1 MDQISKRNL
10 SGQAFSVADKKWRKN
25 MDIERNVK
33 NKSETADIERIGF
46 LHSLKAKILLLVA
59 AAVVLTVVLNLW
71 TVIPKSS
78 SNISELTSNYML
90 DVAMVAGEGI
100 DNQIRMS
107 SYDSVMSGGNLS
119 RIVGNVE
126 IKGVKDS
133 YTYIVDGDGTMLY
146 HPTAD
151 KIGKPVENSVVKG
164 VISKLKSEN
173 RPQPEVVQYNFNGE
187 TKYAGIYVGKS
198 KDFILVVN
206 ANKKQALS
214 GTTSI
219 VTSTVKGS
227 IFAMVLCLIAAIFV
241 TRKIVAPIISATDT
255 VEKLG
260 NLDFSE
266 DVSSDKKMLNRKD
279 EVGVMLRSITEL
291 KNIIVKV
298 MAEIRAYSESLGEAA
313 EALKNSANESS
324 TAAGQVETAI
334 TGIADGASSQA
345 QETQS
350 ATENVIVMGKMI
362 EQASTEVEQLGDNAA
377 DMHKASENAMSILA
391 ELEKINQKTME
402 AIHIIGE
409 QTQKTNESA
418 AKIKVATDMIS
429 EIAEE
434 TTLLSLNASI
444 EAARA
449 GEQGRGFAVVANQ
462 IQKLAEQSADA
473 TTQITEVISELV
485 NDAQESVQTMD
496 EVKEVMN
503 QQSENVSQT
512 EKAFK
517 NVEKGIAESIES
529 VEKITDKTRKLDEA
543 RAGVVDV
550 VQSLSAIAEENAA
563 SAEETSAS
571 ASEVGSIME
580 DVSQNANML
589 DEIAVKLNENVKRF
603 KI

>member
-1 MDQISKRNL
+1 
-10 SGQAFSVADKKWRKN
+10 

-59 AAVVLTVVLNLW
+59 AAVVLNVVLNLW

>member
-1 MDQISKRNL
+1 
-10 SGQAFSVADKKWRKN
+10 
-25 MDIERNVK
+25 MDIQRNVK
-33 NKSETADIERIGF
+33 IKSETADTERIGF

-214 GTTSI
+214 GTTSV

-391 ELEKINQKTME
+391 ELEKINKKTME

>member
-1 MDQISKRNL
+1 M
-10 SGQAFSVADKKWRKN
+10 
-25 MDIERNVK
+25 
-33 NKSETADIERIGF
+33 
-46 LHSLKAKILLLVA
+46 HSLKAKILLLVA

-173 RPQPEVVQYNFNGE
+173 RPQPEVVQYNFSGE

-219 VTSTVKGS
+219 ATSTVKGS

-266 DVSSDKKMLNRKD
+266 GVSSDKKMLNRKD

>member
-1 MDQISKRNL
+1 M
-10 SGQAFSVADKKWRKN
+10 
-25 MDIERNVK
+25 
-33 NKSETADIERIGF
+33 
-46 LHSLKAKILLLVA
+46 
-59 AAVVLTVVLNLW
+59 LTVVLNLW

-219 VTSTVKGS
+219 ATSTVKGS

-260 NLDFSE
+260 NLDFSG

>member
-1 MDQISKRNL
+1 
-10 SGQAFSVADKKWRKN
+10 
-25 MDIERNVK
+25 MDIQRNVK
-33 NKSETADIERIGF
+33 NKSETADTERIGF

-119 RIVGNVE
+119 RVIGNIE

-219 VTSTVKGS
+219 ATSTVKGS

-298 MAEIRAYSESLGEAA
+298 MAEIRAYSESLGEAV

>member
-1 MDQISKRNL
+1 
-10 SGQAFSVADKKWRKN
+10 
-25 MDIERNVK
+25 MDIQRNVK
-33 NKSETADIERIGF
+33 NKSETADTERIGF

-119 RIVGNVE
+119 RVIGNIE

-219 VTSTVKGS
+219 ATSTVKGS

-241 TRKIVAPIISATDT
+241 TRKIVVPIISATDT

-260 NLDFSE
+260 NLDFSG
-266 DVSSDKKMLNRKD
+266 DVSSDKKMLKRKD

>member
-1 MDQISKRNL
+1 
-10 SGQAFSVADKKWRKN
+10 
-25 MDIERNVK
+25 MDIQRNVK
-33 NKSETADIERIGF
+33 IKSETADTERIGF

-126 IKGVKDS
+126 IKGVKYS

-214 GTTSI
+214 GTTSV

>member
-1 MDQISKRNL
+1 
-10 SGQAFSVADKKWRKN
+10 
-25 MDIERNVK
+25 MDIQRNVK
-33 NKSETADIERIGF
+33 IKSETADIERIGF

-219 VTSTVKGS
+219 ATSTVKGS

-260 NLDFSE
+260 NLDFSG

-324 TAAGQVETAI
+324 TAAGQVETAV

>member
-1 MDQISKRNL
+1 
-10 SGQAFSVADKKWRKN
+10 

-33 NKSETADIERIGF
+33 NKSETADTERIGF

-219 VTSTVKGS
+219 ATSTVKGS

-260 NLDFSE
+260 NLDFSG
-266 DVSSDKKMLNRKD
+266 DVSSDKKMLKRKD

>member
-1 MDQISKRNL
+1 
-10 SGQAFSVADKKWRKN
+10 
-25 MDIERNVK
+25 MDIQRNVK
-33 NKSETADIERIGF
+33 NKSETADTERIGF

-119 RIVGNVE
+119 RVIGNIE

-219 VTSTVKGS
+219 ATSTVKGS

-260 NLDFSE
+260 NLDFSG

-350 ATENVIVMGKMI
+350 ATENVIVMGRMI

>member
-1 MDQISKRNL
+1 
-10 SGQAFSVADKKWRKN
+10 
-25 MDIERNVK
+25 MDIEKNVK
-33 NKSETADIERIGF
+33 NKSETADTERIGF

-78 SNISELTSNYML
+78 SNILELTSNYML
-90 DVAMVAGEGI
+90 DVAMIAGEGI

-219 VTSTVKGS
+219 ATSTVKGS

>member
-1 MDQISKRNL
+1 
-10 SGQAFSVADKKWRKN
+10 

-350 ATENVIVMGKMI
+350 ATENVIDMGKMI

>member
-1 MDQISKRNL
+1 
-10 SGQAFSVADKKWRKN
+10 
-25 MDIERNVK
+25 MDIQRNVK
-33 NKSETADIERIGF
+33 IKSETADIERIGF

-187 TKYAGIYVGKS
+187 TNYAGIYVGKS

-219 VTSTVKGS
+219 ATSTVKGS

-260 NLDFSE
+260 NLDFSG

>member
-1 MDQISKRNL
+1 
-10 SGQAFSVADKKWRKN
+10 

-33 NKSETADIERIGF
+33 NKSKTADTERIGF

-214 GTTSI
+214 GTPSV

>member
-1 MDQISKRNL
+1 
-10 SGQAFSVADKKWRKN
+10 
-25 MDIERNVK
+25 MDIQRNVK
-33 NKSETADIERIGF
+33 NKSETADTERIGF

-90 DVAMVAGEGI
+90 DVAMVAGKGI

-119 RIVGNVE
+119 RVIGNIE

-219 VTSTVKGS
+219 ATSTVKGS

>member
-1 MDQISKRNL
+1 
-10 SGQAFSVADKKWRKN
+10 
-25 MDIERNVK
+25 MDIQRNVK
-33 NKSETADIERIGF
+33 NKSETADTERIGF

-119 RIVGNVE
+119 RVIGNIE

-187 TKYAGIYVGKS
+187 TKYVGIYVGKS

-219 VTSTVKGS
+219 ATSAVKGS

-260 NLDFSE
+260 NLDFSG
-266 DVSSDKKMLNRKD
+266 DVSSDKKMLKRKD

>member
-1 MDQISKRNL
+1 
-10 SGQAFSVADKKWRKN
+10 
-25 MDIERNVK
+25 MDIQRNVK
-33 NKSETADIERIGF
+33 IKSETADTERIGF

-214 GTTSI
+214 GTTSV

-266 DVSSDKKMLNRKD
+266 GVSSDKKMLNRKD

>member
-1 MDQISKRNL
+1 
-10 SGQAFSVADKKWRKN
+10 
-25 MDIERNVK
+25 MDIDRNVK

-198 KDFILVVN
+198 KDFIIVVN

-219 VTSTVKGS
+219 ATSTVKGS

>member
-1 MDQISKRNL
+1 
-10 SGQAFSVADKKWRKN
+10 
-25 MDIERNVK
+25 MDIQRNVK
-33 NKSETADIERIGF
+33 IKSETADTERIGF

-173 RPQPEVVQYNFNGE
+173 RPQLEVVQYNFNGE

-214 GTTSI
+214 GTTSV

>member
-1 MDQISKRNL
+1 
-10 SGQAFSVADKKWRKN
+10 
-25 MDIERNVK
+25 MDIQRNVK
-33 NKSETADIERIGF
+33 NKSETADTERIGF

-59 AAVVLTVVLNLW
+59 AVLTVVLNLW

-119 RIVGNVE
+119 RVIGNIE

-219 VTSTVKGS
+219 ATSTVKGS

-260 NLDFSE
+260 NLDFSG
-266 DVSSDKKMLNRKD
+266 DVSSDKKMLKRKD

>member
-1 MDQISKRNL
+1 
-10 SGQAFSVADKKWRKN
+10 
-25 MDIERNVK
+25 MDIQRNVK
-33 NKSETADIERIGF
+33 IKSETADTERIGF

-214 GTTSI
+214 GTTSV

-266 DVSSDKKMLNRKD
+266 GVSSDKKMLNRKD

-298 MAEIRAYSESLGEAA
+298 MAEIRAYSERLGEAA

>member
-1 MDQISKRNL
+1 
-10 SGQAFSVADKKWRKN
+10 
-25 MDIERNVK
+25 MDIQRNVK
-33 NKSETADIERIGF
+33 IKSETADTERIGF

-214 GTTSI
+214 GTTSV

-260 NLDFSE
+260 KLDFSE
-266 DVSSDKKMLNRKD
+266 GVSSDKKMLNRKD

>member
-1 MDQISKRNL
+1 
-10 SGQAFSVADKKWRKN
+10 
-25 MDIERNVK
+25 MDIQRNVK
-33 NKSETADIERIGF
+33 NKSETADTERIGF

-119 RIVGNVE
+119 RVIGNIE

-219 VTSTVKGS
+219 ATSTVKGS

-260 NLDFSE
+260 NLDFSG
-266 DVSSDKKMLNRKD
+266 DVSSDKKMLKRKD

-377 DMHKASENAMSILA
+377 DMHKSSENAMSILA

>member
-1 MDQISKRNL
+1 
-10 SGQAFSVADKKWRKN
+10 

-164 VISKLKSEN
+164 VISKLNSEN

>member
-1 MDQISKRNL
+1 
-10 SGQAFSVADKKWRKN
+10 

-219 VTSTVKGS
+219 ATSTVKGS

>member
-1 MDQISKRNL
+1 
-10 SGQAFSVADKKWRKN
+10 

-59 AAVVLTVVLNLW
+59 AALVLTVVLNLW

-214 GTTSI
+214 GTTSV

>member
-1 MDQISKRNL
+1 
-10 SGQAFSVADKKWRKN
+10 

-409 QTQKTNESA
+409 QTQETNESA

>member
-1 MDQISKRNL
+1 
-10 SGQAFSVADKKWRKN
+10 

-33 NKSETADIERIGF
+33 NKSETADTERIGF

-219 VTSTVKGS
+219 ATSTVKGS

-260 NLDFSE
+260 NLDFSG
-266 DVSSDKKMLNRKD
+266 DVSSDKKMLKRKD

-444 EAARA
+444 DAARA

>member
-1 MDQISKRNL
+1 
-10 SGQAFSVADKKWRKN
+10 
-25 MDIERNVK
+25 MDIQRNVK
-33 NKSETADIERIGF
+33 NKSETADTERIGF

-119 RIVGNVE
+119 RVIGNIE

-219 VTSTVKGS
+219 ATSTVKGS

-260 NLDFSE
+260 NLDFSG
-266 DVSSDKKMLNRKD
+266 DVSSDKKMLKRKD

-350 ATENVIVMGKMI
+350 ATENVIVMGRMI

-496 EVKEVMN
+496 EVKGVMN

>member
-1 MDQISKRNL
+1 
-10 SGQAFSVADKKWRKN
+10 

-173 RPQPEVVQYNFNGE
+173 RPQPEAVQYNFNGE

>member
-1 MDQISKRNL
+1 
-10 SGQAFSVADKKWRKN
+10 
-25 MDIERNVK
+25 MDIEKNVK
-33 NKSETADIERIGF
+33 NKSETADTERIGF

-90 DVAMVAGEGI
+90 DVAMIAGEGI

-219 VTSTVKGS
+219 ATSTVKGS

-517 NVEKGIAESIES
+517 NVQKGIAESIES

>member
-1 MDQISKRNL
+1 
-10 SGQAFSVADKKWRKN
+10 
-25 MDIERNVK
+25 MDIQRNVK
-33 NKSETADIERIGF
+33 NKSETADTERIGF

-119 RIVGNVE
+119 RVIGNIE

-206 ANKKQALS
+206 ANKKQELS

-219 VTSTVKGS
+219 ATSTVKGS

-260 NLDFSE
+260 NLDFSG
-266 DVSSDKKMLNRKD
+266 DVSSDKKMLKRKD

>member
-1 MDQISKRNL
+1 
-10 SGQAFSVADKKWRKN
+10 
-25 MDIERNVK
+25 MDIQRNVK
-33 NKSETADIERIGF
+33 IKSETADTERIGF

-78 SNISELTSNYML
+78 SNISELISNYML

-214 GTTSI
+214 GTTSV

>member
-1 MDQISKRNL
+1 
-10 SGQAFSVADKKWRKN
+10 

-503 QQSENVSQT
+503 QQSENVSQA

>member
-1 MDQISKRNL
+1 
-10 SGQAFSVADKKWRKN
+10 
-25 MDIERNVK
+25 MDIQRNVK
-33 NKSETADIERIGF
+33 NKSETADTERIGF

-119 RIVGNVE
+119 RVIGNIE

-219 VTSTVKGS
+219 ATSTVKGS
-227 IFAMVLCLIAAIFV
+227 IFAMVLCLIVAIFV

-260 NLDFSE
+260 NLDFSG
-266 DVSSDKKMLNRKD
+266 DVSSDKKMLKRKD